1 MNLSQLRKEKEQI
14 QKRIQSL
21 QEKLTHLE
29 SKETEMEN
37 SEILKTVR
45 ALKLK
50 PSQLDELLVRLKRN
64 PFTEIHNIPT
74 WEPEEDEDQ

>member
-1 MNLSQLRKEKEQI
+1 MNLSQVRKEKQ
-14 QKRIQSL
+14 QVQDRIQSL
-21 QEKLTHLE
+21 QEKLTALE

-64 PFTEIHNIPT
+64 PFTENHNIPT
-74 WEPEEDEDQ
+74 WEPEKDEE

>member
-21 QEKLTHLE
+21 QEKLTDLE

-50 PSQLDELLVRLKRN
+50 PSQLDELLVRHKRK

>member
-1 MNLSQLRKEKEQI
+1 MNLSQLRKEKEQT

-21 QEKLTHLE
+21 QEKLTALE

-64 PFTEIHNIPT
+64 PFIEIHDIPT
-74 WEPEEDEDQ
+74 CEPEDEDQ

>member
-21 QEKLTHLE
+21 QEKLTDLE

-45 ALKLK
+45 RLADEGQIALA
-50 PSQLDELLVRLKRN
+50 SGGDDAFV
-64 PFTEIHNIPT
+64 
-74 WEPEEDEDQ
+74 